1 MDLLQAQ
8 RRTAPRGDRAPGLS
22 SRPRALLVVL
32 WLAALWLPA
41 SAPAQVLPSFGGD
54 RAGTSGF
61 QFLKIASDA
70 RGAALGET
78 VVASAFDA
86 SALFWNP
93 ALAAQLDGLTAG
105 LHHTAYFVDVSL
117 DYLAVTYHL
126 PGPGLTLGASLQTL
140 NSGEMD
146 VTTEFEPFGTG
157 ERFRLLDLAAG
168 LTLAQR
174 LTDLFSYGVTGK
186 YVRESVAGLTTS
198 TFVFDLGFFYRV
210 GDTGARMAVAIRN
223 FGFDARPAGSL
234 RRTVIGQPSE
244 IVETEFESITPPTT
258 FLFGLTYDVF
268 HADARN
274 DLLVSVQ
281 LNNPN
286 DNAENWNVGL
296 EYVWQ
301 RTLALRAGY
310 RFGVEE
316 YTLPGLGLGLY
327 LPLPGPDLRFDY
339 GFNRLERLGTIHR
352 IGLNLSL

>member
-1 MDLLQAQ
+1 MHPFHPI
-8 RRTAPRGDRAPGLS
+8 RRAPRQRGEIPVR
-22 SRPRALLVVL
+22 RHHTLLLVL
-32 WLAALWLPA
+32 WLGALWLPA

-78 VVASAFDA
+78 VVAAAFDA

-93 ALAAQLDGLTAG
+93 ALAAQLDGLHAG

-117 DYLAVTYHL
+117 DLLAVTYHL

-140 NSGEMD
+140 DSGKMD

-157 ERFRLLDLAAG
+157 EQFRLIDMAAG

-198 TFVFDLGFFYRV
+198 TLVFDLGIFYRI
-210 GDTGARMAVAIRN
+210 GDTGAQMAVAIRN
-223 FGFDARPAGSL
+223 FGFDARPEGSL
-234 RRTVIGQPSE
+234 RRPVINQPPE
-244 IVETEFESITPPTT
+244 AVETEFEAMTPPTT
-258 FLFGLTYDVF
+258 FLFGLTYDVL
-268 HADARN
+268 HDDARN
-274 DLLVSVQ
+274 DLLVSLQ

-286 DNAENWNVGL
+286 DNAENWNVGV

-301 RTLALRAGY
+301 QRLAMRTGY

-316 YTLPGLGLGLY
+316 YTMPGLGLGLY

-339 GFNRLERLGTIHR
+339 GFNRLDRLGAIHR